1 MSIPCP
7 FYGPLSPDVMTNG
20 GALKAWQDR
29 RKQRDRE
36 LDWLVDQ
43 AVQAGMPLD
52 AALRERDLR
61 VAEDLR
67 QLLLARYNDL
77 NLTYWR

>member
-1 MSIPCP
+1 MSICEP
-7 FYGPLSPDVMTNG
+7 PLFAGSPQSTTHDV
-20 GALKAWQDR
+20 WRDR

-52 AALRERDLR
+52 AALRERDFR
-61 VAEDLR
+61 TAEDLR
-67 QLLLARYNDL
+67 LLLLTRYNDL
-77 NLTYWR
+77 KLSYWRERET